1 MDLGVR
7 EFLEGVDDGVDLGD
21 DDGEALEQHGRHD
34 LPVVPFRRGGGRG
47 RGGGA
52 EASRPQERAEVG
64 ARPRR
69 RSQQHGAGVRGG
81 GEGRRRRKGGWCVC
95 QCGGR
100 RKEENPCLNPAGP
113 SGPSSRAEW
122 VFLFFLCFLYFFFQ
136 ASSTGM
142 QISKNNTSKHTWRT

>member
-81 GEGRRRRKGGWCVC
+81 GEGRRRRKGGVVRVSVW
-95 QCGGR
+95 G
-100 RKEENPCLNPAGP
+100 KEERGEPLLKPG
-113 SGPSSRAEW
+113 RAVW
-122 VFLFFLCFLYFFFQ
+122 AFFTGRMGLSFYPVFSVFLFSGIVYRDADQ
-136 ASSTGM
+136 
-142 QISKNNTSKHTWRT
+142 QEQY